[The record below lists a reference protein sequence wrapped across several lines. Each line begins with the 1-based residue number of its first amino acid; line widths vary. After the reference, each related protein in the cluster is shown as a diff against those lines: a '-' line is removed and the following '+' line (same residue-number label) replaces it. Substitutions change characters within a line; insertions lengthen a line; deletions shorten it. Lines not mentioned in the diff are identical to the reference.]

1 MFMGSWGLV
10 EEALVE
16 VLLLVW
22 LVVVKTVVASLGGGA
37 WVLAVLVRVVKV
49 AGLAFMIV
57 MSLKLFL

>member
-10 EEALVE
+10 EEALVV

-22 LVVVKTVVASLGGGA
+22 LVVTKTVVASLGGGA
-37 WVLAVLVRVVKV
+37 WVLAVLVRVVKA